1 MAKFVVAGHTCILV
15 SGVKME
21 DIRKVERF
29 APEILTLKDEDGN
42 PVFKVTTDHCG
53 EGTFSEFGVEFSCT
67 PDMNGYPIATLNVRG
82 ADDVEELKTII
93 AEEFG
98 MVVTNLAKVE
108 ALIPQALEE
117 INASIA
123 AAKAKI
129 EIA

>member
-1 MAKFVVAGHTCILV
+1 MAKFVLAGHSCNLI

-21 DIRKVERF
+21 DYRKVERF
-29 APEILTLKDEDGN
+29 APEVLTLKDEEGN
-42 PVFKVTTDHCG
+42 PVFKVTTNHSG
-53 EGTFSEFGVEFSCT
+53 EGTFSEFGVEFSSA
-67 PDMNGYPIATLNVRG
+67 PDMKGYPIAVLNVRG
-82 ADDVEELKTII
+82 ADDIEELKTVI

-98 MVVTNLAKVE
+98 MVVTNLAKIE

-117 INASIA
+117 INANIA